1 MIGPQLED
9 GYTRIANEILEQIS
23 QIPISG
29 TQFRI
34 LMVIWRYTYGYNR
47 KECEISSKFIAE
59 ASGLSE
65 RQVRR
70 ELKKLID
77 MNIIKVVKEATFT
90 SPRILAFNKYYD
102 TWQVTKQTSEDEL
115 DHSTNQTGEDKLD
128 RSSPDKLDLSP
139 PDKSDP
145 HIKKNNKDNNKDN
158 KYNTCLLRKQDANGV
173 PPLETPPTNKEI
185 IAELTEK
192 YRSIEGIQPE
202 KSDYAFIGNCYNRFG
217 YAHVLE
223 AIHILSARMSAGF
236 KPDKPKVYMLG
247 ILKSEVEQERNKGA
261 PAKTGT
267 GGESVYDNLW

>member
-1 MIGPQLED
+1 MTGPQLED

-23 QIPISG
+23 KMPING

-102 TWQVTKQTSEDEL
+102 TWQVTKQTAEDEL
-115 DHSTNQTGEDKLD
+115 DHSTYQTGEDKLD
-128 RSSPDKLDLSP
+128 HSSPDKLDLSP
-139 PDKSDP
+139 GDGLDP
-145 HIKKNNKDNNKDN
+145 QQKKYIKKNNKENS
-158 KYNTCLLRKQDANGV
+158 TCLLRKQDANGV
-173 PPLETPPTNKEI
+173 QPLETPPTNKEI

-192 YRSIEGIQPE
+192 YRNIEGVQPE

-217 YAHVLE
+217 YAQVLE
-223 AIHILSARMSAGF
+223 AIHILSTRMSAGF

-247 ILKSEVEQERNKGA
+247 ILKSELEKNKGD
-261 PAKTGT
+261 PARTGT
-267 GGESVYDNLW
+267 DNKAQSVYDNLW